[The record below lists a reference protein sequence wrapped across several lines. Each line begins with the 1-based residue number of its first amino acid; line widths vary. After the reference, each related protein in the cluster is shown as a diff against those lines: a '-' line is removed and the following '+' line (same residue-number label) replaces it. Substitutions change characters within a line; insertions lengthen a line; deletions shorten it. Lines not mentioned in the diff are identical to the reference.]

1 MVFAIRIR
9 IRIRMLMSRS
19 RYYQS
24 NTDPPFVYVDRQSSA
39 DGAELLAQV
48 SSTSAASSGKRVH
61 RRSIGREA

>member
-1 MVFAIRIR
+1 
-9 IRIRMLMSRS
+9 MLMSRS

-48 SSTSAASSGKRVH
+48 ISTSAASSGKRVH